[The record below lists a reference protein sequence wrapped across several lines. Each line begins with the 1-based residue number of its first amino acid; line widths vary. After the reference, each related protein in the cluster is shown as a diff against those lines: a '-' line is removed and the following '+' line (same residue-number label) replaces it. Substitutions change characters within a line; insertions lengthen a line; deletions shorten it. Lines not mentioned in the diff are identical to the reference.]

1 MENQSVKK
9 IEQHYGI
16 VFPSDYLNFLQNVQK
31 RGYNFVENGDFTDWE
46 VRFSEL
52 DERFIQTNRDLT
64 DEVNP
69 DPKRLI
75 PFAWSVSSGNN
86 YLFDYRTNP
95 SSPAVV
101 LMDHDEA
108 MVREDAES
116 ESETPEE
123 AQELMEQN
131 VREIAGSFA
140 EFASR
145 LQAYTATAD

>member
-1 MENQSVKK
+1 MKNHALKK
-9 IEQHYGI
+9 IEQYYGI
-16 VFPSDYLNFLQNVQK
+16 VFPSDYLSFLQNAEQQ
-31 RGYNFVENGDFTDWE
+31 GYNFVENGDVTDWE

-52 DERFIQTNRDLT
+52 DERFIETNRSLV

-95 SSPAVV
+95 SCPAVV
-101 LMDHDEA
+101 LMDHEEA

-116 ESETPEE
+116 ESESLEE

-131 VREIAGSFA
+131 VREIAGNFA
-140 EFASR
+140 EFAAR
-145 LQAYTATAD
+145 LQVFHS

>member
-1 MENQSVKK
+1 MKNHTLEK
-9 IEQHYGI
+9 IEQYYGI
-16 VFPSDYLNFLQNVQK
+16 VLPSDYLNFLQKVEQQ
-31 RGYNFVENGDFTDWE
+31 GYNFVENGDVTDWE

-52 DERFIQTNRDLT
+52 DERFIETNRSLV

-101 LMDHDEA
+101 LMDHEEA

-116 ESETPEE
+116 ESETLEE

-131 VREIAGSFA
+131 VRKAADNFA
-140 EFASR
+140 EFAAR
-145 LQAYTATAD
+145 LQPYTAE

>member
-1 MENQSVKK
+1 MKNHAWKK
-9 IEQHYGI
+9 IEQYYGI
-16 VFPSDYLNFLQNVQK
+16 VFPSDYLNFLQKAEQQ
-31 RGYNFVENGDFTDWE
+31 GYNFVENGDVTDWE
-46 VRFSEL
+46 IRFSEL
-52 DERFIQTNRDLT
+52 DERFIETNRSLV

-86 YLFDYRTNP
+86 YLLDYRTNP

-101 LMDHDEA
+101 LMDHEEA

-116 ESETPEE
+116 ESETLEE

-131 VREIAGSFA
+131 VRKAANNFA
-140 EFASR
+140 EFAAR
-145 LQAYTATAD
+145 LQPYTAE